1 MKIPSRLTC
10 VLCSVMLVL
19 LTLSRPARA
28 NSYCAG
34 CGAAIAGAAIGVG
47 VAIGVGI
54 YFIHRGHTSLS
65 GCVQQTDAGLRLIA
79 KDGNSYELVNAPIGV
94 KPLKRFSLRG
104 HKANSSSGHTFRVD
118 HASHDSA
125 TCSP

>member
-1 MKIPSRLTC
+1 
-10 VLCSVMLVL
+10 ML
-19 LTLSRPARA
+19 RRA
-28 NSYCAG
+28 GSANVESPCAG
-34 CGAAIAGAAIGVG
+34 ELLLRELWSSHRRSSDWRWSSDRRRH
-47 VAIGVGI
+47 

-104 HKANSSSGHTFRVD
+104 HKANSPSGHTFRVD
-118 HASHDSA
+118 HVSHDYG